1 MKAAARS
8 ATKSLGTAG
17 NTKARKAAKAAQLGV
32 PESQRSLLKNI
43 KKYWPYYV
51 MVLPGVIYMI
61 IFKYVPML
69 GSVIAFQD
77 YSVYE
82 GITGSKWVGFKNF
95 VNLFAY
101 PDFMKIFKN
110 TLILGAYK
118 IIFVFPIPI
127 FLALMMNEV
136 RHEKLKKA
144 IQTAV
149 YIPYFLS
156 WIIVA
161 ELVFDFLGIN
171 GIFNQIRNLF
181 GQQSIL
187 VMQQSRYFRIVY
199 VISSIWKEAGWG
211 TVVYIAAIS
220 GIDQSLY
227 EAAQIDGASRWQ
239 RMTKITLPLLVPTII
254 TLLLLNIGSFMDL
267 GFEHVFSLLTPMTY
281 STGDIFDT
289 YVYRV
294 GILQAQYSP
303 TTAVG
308 LFQSTIGLIM
318 VVVFNKIS
326 SKVSEDG
333 GLW

>member
-1 MKAAARS
+1 MRTFRKKSAAAL
-8 ATKSLGTAG
+8 A
-17 NTKARKAAKAAQLGV
+17 V
-32 PESQRSLLKNI
+32 PVNKMSWGRNI
-43 KKYWPYYV
+43 QKYWPYYI
-51 MVLPGVIYMI
+51 MVLPGIIYMV
-61 IFKYVPML
+61 IFKFIPML

-77 YSVYE
+77 YSVFK
-82 GITGSKWVGFKNF
+82 GIFGSEFVGMENFKK
-95 VNLFAY
+95 LFNY
-101 PDFMKIFKN
+101 SDFQRIFSN

-118 IIFVFPIPI
+118 ILFVFPIPVL
-127 FLALMMNEV
+127 LALMMNEV
-136 RHEKLKKA
+136 RNAKLKKV

-156 WIIVA
+156 WVIVA
-161 ELVFDFLGIN
+161 ELIFDLLGIN
-171 GIFNQIRNLF
+171 GIFNQIRQLF
-181 GQQSIL
+181 GENAIL

-199 VISSIWKEAGWG
+199 VLSSIWKEAGWG
-211 TVVYIAAIS
+211 TVVYMAAIS

-227 EAAQIDGASRWQ
+227 EAAEIDGASRWQ
-239 RMTKITLPLLVPTII
+239 RMIKITLPLLMPTVV
-254 TLLLLNIGSFMDL
+254 TLLLLNIGSFMEL

-294 GILQAQYSP
+294 GILQGQYSL

-308 LFQSTIGLIM
+308 LFQSVIGLIL

-326 SKVSEDG
+326 KKFSEEG

>member
-1 MKAAARS
+1 
-8 ATKSLGTAG
+8 
-17 NTKARKAAKAAQLGV
+17 
-32 PESQRSLLKNI
+32 
-43 KKYWPYYV
+43 
-51 MVLPGVIYMI
+51 
-61 IFKYVPML
+61 
-69 GSVIAFQD
+69 
-77 YSVYE
+77 
-82 GITGSKWVGFKNF
+82 
-95 VNLFAY
+95 
-101 PDFMKIFKN
+101 
-110 TLILGAYK
+110 
-118 IIFVFPIPI
+118 
-127 FLALMMNEV
+127 MMNEV
-136 RHEKLKKA
+136 RREKLKKS

-161 ELVFDFLGIN
+161 ELVFDFFGAN
-171 GIFNQIRNLF
+171 GIFNQIR
-181 GQQSIL
+181 GMMGMQPIL
-187 VMQQSRYFRIVY
+187 IMQQSKYFRLVY

-239 RMTKITLPLLVPTII
+239 RMTKITFPLLIPTIV

-294 GILQAQYSP
+294 GILQAQYSI

-308 LFQSTIGLIM
+308 LFQSVIGL
-318 VVVFNKIS
+318 VLVVFFNNLSRKI
-326 SKVSEDG
+326 SEDG

>member
-1 MKAAARS
+1 MR
-8 ATKSLGTAG
+8 
-17 NTKARKAAKAAQLGV
+17 AAKKN
-32 PESQRSLLKNI
+32 SQIVLPASQTSLRRNF
-43 KKYWPYYV
+43 KKYWPYYL
-51 MVLPGVIYMI
+51 MVLPGVVYLIV
-61 IFKYVPML
+61 FKYVPML

-77 YSVYE
+77 YSVYK
-82 GITGSKWVGFKNF
+82 GMLGSEWVGIKYFKS
-95 VNLFAY
+95 LFSY
-101 PDFMKIFKN
+101 PDFQRIFTN
-110 TLILGAYK
+110 TLVLGLYK
-118 IIFVFPIPI
+118 IILVFPIPV

-136 RHEKLKKA
+136 KSHKLKKT

-161 ELVFDFLGIN
+161 ELIFDFLGIS
-171 GIFNQIRNLF
+171 GIFNQIRQGL
-181 GQQSIL
+181 GMQPLL
-187 VMQQSRYFRIVY
+187 VMQQSKYFRIVY

-239 RMTKITLPLLVPTII
+239 RMTRITLPLLIPTIV
-254 TLLLLNIGSFMDL
+254 TLLLLNIGSFMEL

-294 GILQAQYSP
+294 GILQAQYSL

-308 LFQSTIGLIM
+308 LFQSTIGLIL
-318 VVVFNKIS
+318 VVTFNKL
-326 SKVSEDG
+326 SKKFSEDG

>member
-1 MKAAARS
+1 MKAQRKNPSGILPAS
-8 ATKSLGTAG
+8 QMSL
-17 NTKARKAAKAAQLGV
+17 R
-32 PESQRSLLKNI
+32 RNI
-43 KKYWPYYV
+43 RKYWPYYL

-61 IFKYVPML
+61 IFKFVPML
-69 GSVIAFQD
+69 GSIIAFQD
-77 YSVYE
+77 YSVYK
-82 GITGSKWVGFKNF
+82 GIFGSEFAGLKYFK
-95 VNLFAY
+95 LLLDY
-101 PDFMKIFKN
+101 PDFKRILSN
-110 TLILGAYK
+110 TLILGACK
-118 IIFVFPIPI
+118 ILFVFPIPV

-136 RHEKLKKA
+136 KNQKLKKA

-161 ELVFDFLGIN
+161 ELIFDFLGIN
-171 GIFNQIRNLF
+171 GIFNKIRQIF
-181 GQQSIL
+181 GMQPTLI
-187 VMQQSRYFRIVY
+187 MQQSRYFRFVY
-199 VISSIWKEAGWG
+199 VISSIWKESGWG
-211 TVVYIAAIS
+211 TVVYMAAIS

-239 RMTKITLPLLVPTII
+239 RMVRITLPLLMPTVV
-254 TLLLLNIGSFMDL
+254 TLLLLNIGSFMEL

-294 GILQAQYSP
+294 GILQAQYSL

-308 LFQSTIGLIM
+308 LFQSVVGLVL
-318 VVVFNKIS
+318 VVTFNKIS
-326 SKVSEDG
+326 RKFSEDG